1 MHSAQCGALTH
12 EYPYM
17 HIEAHAAAGLL
28 PKRRVGFLPEW
39 HCSDRVLEVVRR
51 KGWRLSVGFLL
62 LALPEI
68 VFRRPALSG
77 MTLSL
82 FQLHS
87 LPKTKDTGS
96 SGRISDIARR
106 GSTSPKRD

>member
-1 MHSAQCGALTH
+1 M
-12 EYPYM
+12 
-17 HIEAHAAAGLL
+17 
-28 PKRRVGFLPEW
+28 
-39 HCSDRVLEVVRR
+39 
-51 KGWRLSVGFLL
+51 GFLL

-87 LPKTKDTGS
+87 LPETKDVGDS
-96 SGRISDIARR
+96 RRISDIAGR

>member
-1 MHSAQCGALTH
+1 MRGATH

-17 HIEAHAAAGLL
+17 HIKAHAEA
-28 PKRRVGFLPEW
+28 GFLPKNQGGFQPQW
-39 HCSDRVLEVVRR
+39 RSSVRVR
-51 KGWRLSVGFLL
+51 GSSVGFLL
-62 LALPEI
+62 LALPQI

-87 LPKTKDTGS
+87 LPETKGGGG
-96 SGRISDIARR
+96 SGRISDIAGR